1 MLLSCPVVHLL
12 YLSVFLSDCTLIVTL
27 FSCRIILCLYCN
39 CTSNSPCNCILTQ
52 LWLSFNQSE
61 LLHLGIKPMKYLS
74 CCWIGQVNAN
84 YSDFKL
90 FAISWSL
97 GVFVFRKPYRDT
109 GDTSHGP
116 YQTMTPSLDK
126 NYYIR
131 RYLLSKWSYS
141 SKKQVINLSSHLV
154 ISTPR

>member
-1 MLLSCPVVHLL
+1 MLLSCPIVHLL
-12 YLSVFLSDCTLIVTL
+12 YLSVFLSDCTLIATL
-27 FSCRIILCLYCN
+27 FSCRLILCLYCT
-39 CTSNSPCNCILTQ
+39 CTSKSPCNCILTQ

-61 LLHLGIKPMKYLS
+61 LLHLGIKPMKYSS

-109 GDTSHGP
+109 RDTSHGP

-126 NYYIR
+126 NCYIR
-131 RYLLSKWSYS
+131 RYLLSKWS
-141 SKKQVINLSSHLV
+141 INLLFKTASYKFVKSF
-154 ISTPR
+154 SY